1 MVSYKTYDLWQATI
15 LKIKG
20 FTLLAVH
27 INGNSRALFEFEDR
41 PEREQL
47 LLDFVNRKL
56 SVEPLGFVDAM
67 KSLKALTYVDKLDT
81 KVKEI
86 VSQNKQG

>member
-1 MVSYKTYDLWQATI
+1 MIMRNDQDKYSTHDLWFAAL

-20 FTLLAVH
+20 FCLLGVQA
-27 INGNSRALFEFEDR
+27 NGNGRALFEFEDR

-47 LLDFVNRKL
+47 LIDFVNGKL

-67 KSLKALTYVDKLDT
+67 KSLKALSY
-81 KVKEI
+81 
-86 VSQNKQG
+86 G